1 VKVALVRPVPG
12 EADSRHARFRHSG
25 PPTPLDI
32 EPVLHDESAVSLEV
46 AVFGYTKDLPAL

>member
-12 EADSRHARFRHSG
+12 EADSRHASFRHSG